1 MNPRCELCDEIGGGT
16 ANCFHERYGDKL
28 DCRIAA
34 SSRNFVIMPSLGQ
47 IVPGYVIILPKRH
60 EISLARL
67 TLGELRE
74 LGDVV
79 DHVRSILG
87 NHYSA
92 PVLFEHGMKSVDS
105 NNGCGVY
112 HAHLHAAPLADSV
125 GLIDSSRFRR
135 ISGLE
140 GLLDF
145 AETSYLYF
153 ADQKGSHFV
162 KMIEKLPS
170 QWMRRA
176 LASAVGV
183 QDWDWR
189 QTGQEDELVE
199 TLRRVRRNWEA
210 QSPIGV

>member
-1 MNPRCELCDEIGGGT
+1 MHPPCELCDEIEGGT
-16 ANCFHERYGDKL
+16 TNSFHDRYGENL
-28 DCRIAA
+28 DSRIAG
-34 SSRNFVIMPSLGQ
+34 SSRNFVVMPSLGQ

-60 EISLARL
+60 ELSLARL
-67 TLGELRE
+67 SLNELHE
-74 LGDVV
+74 LGDMV
-79 DHVRSILG
+79 DHVRLMLDE
-87 NHYSA
+87 HYST
-92 PVLFEHGMKSVDS
+92 PVLFEHGMKGVES

-112 HAHLHAAPLADSV
+112 HAHLNAVPLVDSV
-125 GLIDSSRFRR
+125 DLIDVSRFRR

-153 ADQKGSHFV
+153 ADQRGSHFV

-189 QTGQEDELVE
+189 HAGQEEELVE
-199 TLRRVRRNWEA
+199 TLRTMKRTWEDR
-210 QSPIGV
+210 SRIGE